1 MGEKCGKW
9 SFLRHYAAKDVH
21 ERHLRKL
28 NWTWTSAYTRKL
40 KKHRKLCGTKTK
52 LSRDISVIALY
63 AGVWICNRGNSGML
77 ESIPRLTFSSSHSV
91 SLFPSWICWTLF
103 IQKSS
108 KVIKK
113 ACCGQQR
120 RWMRKGGILDD
131 FYFRRVLKSKAQ
143 RHVLKV
149 PLSIESSQTDCN
161 NERPQ
166 I

>member
-63 AGVWICNRGNSGML
+63 AGVWICNRGNSEML

-113 ACCGQQR
+113 SLLLR
-120 RWMRKGGILDD
+120 RWSVNNDDECEKEGFLMIFISAVYWNRKHKDM
-131 FYFRRVLKSKAQ
+131 F
-143 RHVLKV
+143 
-149 PLSIESSQTDCN
+149 
-161 NERPQ
+161 
-166 I
+166 

>member
-113 ACCGQQR
+113 ACCCVDGRSTTTMNAKR
-120 RWMRKGGILDD
+120 RDSWWFLFPPCIE
-131 FYFRRVLKSKAQ
+131 
-143 RHVLKV
+143 
-149 PLSIESSQTDCN
+149 IESTKTCFKSSPLDWIVTD
-161 NERPQ
+161 RLQ
-166 I
+166 